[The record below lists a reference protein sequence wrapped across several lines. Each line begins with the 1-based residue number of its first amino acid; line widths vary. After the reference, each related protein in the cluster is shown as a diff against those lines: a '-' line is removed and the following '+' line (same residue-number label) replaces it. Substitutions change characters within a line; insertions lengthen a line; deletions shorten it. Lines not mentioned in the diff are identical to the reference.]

1 MQAIMRDPIYKT
13 RPVGPSPARIE
24 AERINDFIILSEGYS
39 NSYLI
44 ETDEDNIQIN
54 AGLGMEAA
62 IHAQSYAPFTDK
74 WVRYLI
80 VTQGHPDHVG
90 GVAYARAQNPG
101 LELIATS
108 GNQEHQSY
116 ERRLLPFRADRSGF
130 AFRQRNI
137 DYFQWANEN
146 SPEGAAQQDFPVP
159 DISFDDTYDLEY
171 GGVHLQL
178 FAVPGAETN
187 DSLIIWLPEHRIC
200 FTGNLFGCPFGH
212 FPNLITI
219 RGDRYRDAL
228 TVAAAAEKVRALE
241 PEMILYGHHG
251 PIVGEARIQEELI
264 AYRDAI
270 HHVHD
275 ATVEGM
281 NAGEDVH
288 TLMRQI
294 EIPPEMEVGQGYG
307 CVPWSVRAIWE
318 AYAGWFHHESTTEL
332 YGVPQKAVHS
342 DLIDLAGGPDALAER
357 ARERFTN
364 GDRLEALHL
373 LDVVLSQHPEHPQ
386 ALAVS
391 IDVHRALLAEA
402 DNFWLENWL
411 RHQIE
416 EMEKKTSA

>member
-1 MQAIMRDPIYKT
+1 MRDPIYKH

-24 AERINDFIILSEGYS
+24 AERINDFIVMSEGYS

-44 ETDEDNIQIN
+44 ETDLDNIQIN

-62 IHAQSYAPFTDK
+62 IHAQSYAPFSDK
-74 WVRYLI
+74 PVRYLI

-90 GVAYARAQNPG
+90 GVGYFRSKNPD

-108 GNQEHQSY
+108 GNQEHQTY
-116 ERRLLPFRADRSGF
+116 EQRLLPFRVERSSF

-137 DYFQWANEN
+137 DYFQWASEN
-146 SPEGAAQQDFPVP
+146 SPEGVANQDFPVP
-159 DISFDDTYDLEY
+159 DITFDDRYELEY
-171 GGVHLQL
+171 GGLRL
-178 FAVPGAETN
+178 ELLAVPGAETN
-187 DSLIIWLPEHRIC
+187 DSLIVWLPDHKIC

-228 TVAAAAEKVRALE
+228 TCAAAAETVRQLE
-241 PEMILYGHHG
+241 PEMILYGHHAPVIG
-251 PIVGEARIQEELI
+251 RDRIQEELI

-275 ATVEGM
+275 ATVAGM

-288 TLMRQI
+288 TLMREI

-318 AYAGWFHHESTTEL
+318 SYGGWFHHESTTEL
-332 YGVPQKAVHS
+332 YGVPSRSIHA
-342 DLIDLAGGPDALAER
+342 DLIDLAGGPEALAEQ
-357 ARERFTN
+357 ARKRFET
-364 GDRLEALHL
+364 GDKLEALHL
-373 LDVVLSQHPEHPQ
+373 LDIVLSEEPNQPL
-386 ALAVS
+386 ALSVS
-391 IDVHRALLAEA
+391 IDVHKALLEETG
-402 DNFWLENWL
+402 NFWLENWL
-411 RHQIE
+411 GHQIK
-416 EMEKKTSA
+416 EMEKKKETG